1 MEVTQ
6 IWQKEGC
13 GTDSRTLRKVIE
25 EFRENGV
32 QGIKSSS
39 CLTAYIE
46 KLSDSTLLEM
56 YRIDSDVTLQIM
68 VDCLGVREAFEKAV
82 FMAIATGS
90 TFIAQTMAQQ
100 GWISQYNYAE
110 ACKKYDERVAKAQAE
125 ADEAQE
131 RMFEALRCKQAAEQ
145 EAEALKFEI
154 VTLKAKLYDTYEAI
168 HNPTDKN
175 EVKGDHNKCKAR
187 TEKTPSGSW
196 A

>member
-1 MEVTQ
+1 MSHNEGKKESRQMGKIQ
-6 IWQKEGC
+6 IWQQDGC
-13 GTDSRTLRKVIE
+13 GTSENTIRRVIG

-32 QGIKSSS
+32 QGLNGQQ
-39 CLTAYIE
+39 CLTEYIRKMDVNALAY
-46 KLSDSTLLEM
+46 M
-56 YRIDSDVTLQIM
+56 YDLDADVTLQIL
-68 VDCLGVREAFEKAV
+68 VDCIGVKEAFEAAMR
-82 FMAIATGS
+82 FTN
-90 TFIAQTMAQQ
+90 
-100 GWISQYNYAE
+100 WISPCNYAE
-110 ACKKYDERVAKAQAE
+110 VCKKYDERVAKAQAE

>member
-1 MEVTQ
+1 MGATQ
-6 IWQKEGC
+6 IWQQDGC
-13 GTDSRTLRKVIE
+13 GIDERSIRRVIG

-32 QGIKSSS
+32 QGIESSS

-110 ACKKYDERVAKAQAE
+110 ACKKYDERVAKAKAK
-125 ADEAQE
+125 ADEAE
-131 RMFEALRCKQAAEQ
+131 DRMFEALRCQQAAEQ

-168 HNPTDKN
+168 NNPTAKTDKG
-175 EVKGDHNKCKAR
+175 VKQQWKPK
-187 TEKTPSGSW
+187 TEKTPSESLE
-196 A
+196 